1 MNDYYVY
8 RNEEGAAVRT
18 ETDLSLIDTV
28 PDNRRPWLVWVF
40 VKIKSPDA
48 NGWCIGQECEQLLK
62 LRSSM
67 QKMLG
72 AEIDA
77 VFAGERMQ
85 DGWVELFFYA
95 PAAKKF
101 QSSAASVM
109 KDYEGYAFDTGSS
122 RDAKWEHYQ
131 LELYPDAVM
140 LQQIESR
147 FIISELEEA
156 GDDIT
161 AEREVEHYLFFQTE
175 ANAERFAQ
183 KMAEKGFALKE
194 KVVQENA
201 EHAHGV
207 VLVKTHAVT
216 EEVLM
221 AQTSELFDEAY
232 REHGTYEGW
241 STVLAS

>member
-8 RNEEGAAVRT
+8 QNEEGAAVRT
-18 ETDLSLIDTV
+18 ETDLSLVDTV
-28 PDNRRPWLVWVF
+28 PDEKRPWLVWVF
-40 VKIKSPDA
+40 VKIKSPDE
-48 NGWCIGQECEQLLK
+48 NGWCVEQECEQLLK
-62 LRSSM
+62 LRASM
-67 QKMLG
+67 QKTFG

-95 PAAKKF
+95 PTAKKF

-109 KDYEGYAFDTGSS
+109 KAYEGYAFDTGSS
-122 RDAKWEHYQ
+122 RDAKWENYQ

-147 FIISELEEA
+147 YIISELEDA
-156 GDDIT
+156 GDDHT
-161 AEREVEHYLFFQTE
+161 VEREVEHYLFFQTE
-175 ANAERFAQ
+175 ANAERFCQ
-183 KMAEKGFALKE
+183 MMAEKGFALKE
-194 KVVQENA
+194 KVLRENS
-201 EHAHGV
+201 EYAHGV
-207 VLVKTHAVT
+207 VLVQMHAVT

-221 AQTSELFDEAY
+221 AETSQLFDAAY
-232 REHGTYEGW
+232 REHGVYEGW